1 MNIKKGEKPE
11 ADSEDGQEN
20 DTFLRRWTRRKS
32 DAAVKTEA
40 PELDP
45 EAREVPVRPG
55 DEPARGH
62 ADDASEAEAE
72 APAVGD
78 AETREHKG
86 DEDMPPLESIDQGG
100 SVAEFFSPRVSQGLR
115 RAALRRLFAQSKL
128 PVGDD
133 LDDYAGDYT
142 NLTKLGDLVTNE
154 MRHRFEVVRQ
164 RLAKRAE
171 ERLAK
176 TDSTTDSTS
185 GAASPRTATDAIDP
199 AEAEE
204 TPSTVDE
211 KDDQEHS
218 EHDRNLD

>member
-11 ADSEDGQEN
+11 ADLEDGQDNE
-20 DTFLRRWTRRKS
+20 TFLRRWTRRKS

-40 PELDP
+40 PELEP
-45 EAREVPVRPG
+45 EAREDPVRPG
-55 DEPARGH
+55 DEPARER
-62 ADDASEAEAE
+62 ADDAAEAE

-86 DEDMPPLESIDQGG
+86 DEDMPPLESIDEGG

-115 RAALRRLFAQSKL
+115 RAALRRLFAQSRL

-176 TDSTTDSTS
+176 TDSTS
-185 GAASPRTATDAIDP
+185 GAASPPSATGAIDP

-204 TPSTVDE
+204 TPSTADE
-211 KDDQEHS
+211 KDDEEPS